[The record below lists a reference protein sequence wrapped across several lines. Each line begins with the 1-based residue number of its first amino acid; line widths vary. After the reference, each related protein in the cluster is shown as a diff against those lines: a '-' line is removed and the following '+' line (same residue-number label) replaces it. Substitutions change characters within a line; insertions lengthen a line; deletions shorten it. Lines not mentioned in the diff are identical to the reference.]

1 MNDIL
6 RILPIKMIHEN
17 SFGFKKT
24 VIFMLF
30 QRFSTY
36 GQLTK
41 NFLNRFDAL
50 PYLILTLSHL
60 TRLTYEKLNLHATL
74 IQTRI
79 TDTKI

>member
-6 RILPIKMIHEN
+6 RILPIKMSHEN

-74 IQTRI
+74 T
-79 TDTKI
+79 TAP